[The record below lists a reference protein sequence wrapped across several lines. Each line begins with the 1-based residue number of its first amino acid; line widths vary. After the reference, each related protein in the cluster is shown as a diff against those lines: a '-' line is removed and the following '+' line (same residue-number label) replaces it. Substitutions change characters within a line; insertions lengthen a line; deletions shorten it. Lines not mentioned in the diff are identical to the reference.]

1 MDRTEGAER
10 LFECFAQIG
19 RAVSS
24 PQRIRLLE
32 LLAQGERSVE
42 ALTTAAQLP
51 MANTSHHLQALRT
64 ARLVDSRK
72 KGTRVLYRLAGPE
85 VFELL
90 RTVRRVAQ
98 ARLAEVD
105 DLVRTYFTSPDVLE
119 PVSYREL
126 VRRARQ
132 GTALI
137 LDVRPSEEYEAGHI
151 RGAVSIPLKQLERRL
166 AGLPKRKEIVAY
178 CRGPYCLLSV
188 RAVEVLRA
196 RGFRVQRLAD
206 GFPEWRE
213 AGLPIESGPP
223 RGA

>member
-1 MDRTEGAER
+1 MGQPKSTDR
-10 LFECFAQIG
+10 LFEYFARIG

-24 PQRIRLLE
+24 PQRIHLLE

-42 ALTTAAQLP
+42 PLANTAQLP
-51 MANTSHHLQALRT
+51 IPNTSHHLQALRA

-72 KGTRVLYRLAGPE
+72 EGTRVFYRLAGPE

-90 RTVRRVAQ
+90 RTVRHVAQ
-98 ARLAEVD
+98 VRIAEVD
-105 DLVRTYFTSPDVLE
+105 DLVRTYFSSPDVLE

-126 VRRARQ
+126 VRRARE

-137 LDVRPSEEYEAGHI
+137 LDVRPSEEYRAGHI

-166 AGLPKRKEIVAY
+166 ARLPRRKEIVAY

-196 RGFRVQRLAD
+196 RGFRAQRLAD

-213 AGLPIESGPP
+213 AGLPIESGRP